1 MASYQNGWS
10 KYIKVLR
17 LPLIL
22 AKLMNLRLTAGA
34 VPYGVAS
41 Q

>member
-1 MASYQNGWS
+1 M
-10 KYIKVLR
+10 LR
-17 LPLIL
+17 LPSIL

-41 Q
+41 LWVLLLD